1 MKNFKIYFYLNV
13 IKPIWMIVG
22 LTFLFNCSQAV
33 FNSPQITEYYPQNI
47 ILFIGDGMGVSQVTA
62 LKTVEGV
69 IALEKFKQLG
79 LITTWADTNYITDSA
94 AAGTALATGYK
105 TRNRA
110 ISVSL
115 SNEPLKTVLEYA
127 EERGKWTGLITT
139 KSITDATPASFAAHV
154 DNRNNQIEIAEQL
167 VQSGVEVAIGG
178 GLSYFLSASQEGGRR
193 TDEVDLIAEIEKTHI
208 FIRNPEELSD
218 LPDTQG
224 VFGLLAMNNLPKA
237 TERSLSLG
245 EMTEKALRILSNNQN
260 GFFLMVEGAQ
270 IDPAGHENNYEYLI
284 GELIEFDKAVGVGLA
299 FAESDRNTLVIVTAD
314 HETGG
319 FAIAGGSVKKRMID
333 KPLFASGDHT
343 ATMVPLFA
351 YGPQSELFEGIHDNT
366 FVGKAMIELINR

>member
-1 MKNFKIYFYLNV
+1 MNHVKRYLSGFKVIWILIALTIMFSYFQVSV
-13 IKPIWMIVG
+13 IG
-22 LTFLFNCSQAV
+22 SQR
-33 FNSPQITEYYPQNI
+33 TETYPQNI

-62 LKTVEGV
+62 LKTVQGNIV
-69 IALEKFKQLG
+69 MEKFKQLG

-94 AAGTALATGYK
+94 AAGTALATGFK
-105 TRNRA
+105 TKNRA
-110 ISVSL
+110 ISVSP

-127 EERGKWTGLITT
+127 EERGKLTGLITT

-154 DNRNNQIEIAEQL
+154 ESRYDQTEIAEHL
-167 VQSGVEVAIGG
+167 VESGVDVAIGG
-178 GLSYFLSASQEGGRR
+178 GLSYFLPASEEGSRR
-193 TDEVDLIAEIEKTHI
+193 TDDTDLISEIEKTHI

-218 LPDTQG
+218 LPDTEG
-224 VFGLLAMNNLPKA
+224 IFGLFAMNNLPKA
-237 TERSLSLG
+237 TDRSYSLG
-245 EMTEKALRILSNNQN
+245 EMTEKTLRILSNSQN

-299 FAESDRNTLVIVTAD
+299 FAENNRNTLVIVTSD

-343 ATMVPLFA
+343 ASMVPLFA
-351 YGPQSELFEGIHDNT
+351 YGPQSELFQGIRDNT
-366 FVGKAMIELINR
+366 FVGKTMIELIDR